1 MALFKN
7 DQDLKDQLEATKA
20 EVVSHEAVITER
32 ESEIINITEQAA
44 EVSGRLE
51 TRTAELAEATIENAT
66 LTEELMIANEKL
78 AASMEAQ
85 EAFED
90 KVSNAALARM
100 QELGVSE
107 PVATIADDETDDL
120 YTQYTN
126 LKATNPAQA
135 GAFWRENE
143 AAIKASV

>member
-7 DQDLKDQLEATKA
+7 DHDLKDQLEATKA
-20 EVVSHEAVITER
+20 EVAEHEMTISKR
-32 ESEIINITEQAA
+32 ESDIINITEQMA
-44 EVSGRLE
+44 EVSEKLE
-51 TRTAELAEATIENAT
+51 TRTAELAEATIENAA
-66 LTEELMIANEKL
+66 LTEELVVANEKL

-126 LKATNPAQA
+126 LKATNPAAA
-135 GAFWRENE
+135 GAFWRANE
-143 AAIKASV
+143 AQIKASI

>member
-7 DQDLKDQLEATKA
+7 DHDLKDQLEATKA
-20 EVVSHEAVITER
+20 EVTEHEAVIAQR
-32 ESEIINITEQAA
+32 ESDIINITEQMA
-44 EVSGRLE
+44 EVSERLE

-66 LTEELMIANEKL
+66 LTGELEEVKAELVESK
-78 AASMEAQ
+78 EAQ
-85 EAFED
+85 ESFEE
-90 KVSNAALARM
+90 KVSSAALARM
-100 QELGVSE
+100 QELGISE

-126 LKATNPAQA
+126 LKATNQAAA